1 MSEGLKPPV
10 VTSAAGSNVID
21 DSERARNVY
30 LVSYPKIV
38 FMYPTFVAAL
48 IAGIY
53 MAIAHDVEK
62 ERTDT
67 FILGAIFLAIFG
79 MNLIVF
85 SFDFPRTTSLTL
97 FFCLLAIV
105 LGTLLLFRFN
115 DQILPWLTRALHAY
129 QPWANATF
137 YFSVAGVLG
146 LIYLAVLVHVQ
157 FDYWE
162 VAPNELLHH
171 HGFLSDLERF
181 SAPSLRIDKEINDV
195 FEYMLLHSG
204 RLILHPSNEPRAI
217 VLENVLRINAKERQL
232 TRLLGALQVQVRSGQ
247 G

>member
-1 MSEGLKPPV
+1 MSEGSTAP
-10 VTSAAGSNVID
+10 AGATPLGGKTTTQVPEQVKSVF
-21 DSERARNVY
+21 

-38 FMYPTFVAAL
+38 FMYPTFIAAL

-53 MAIAHDVEK
+53 MAIAQQRE
-62 ERTDT
+62 TADT
-67 FILGAIFLAIFG
+67 HILSAVFLAVLGI
-79 MNLIVF
+79 NLVVF
-85 SFDFPRTTSLTL
+85 SFDFPRTTSLTV

-115 DQILPWLTRALHAY
+115 EDILPRLTAILHAFR
-129 QPWANATF
+129 PWANATF
-137 YFSVAGVLG
+137 YLSVAGVLG
-146 LIYLAVLVHVQ
+146 LIFLAVFIHVQ

-195 FEYMLLHSG
+195 FEYMLLQSG

-217 VLENVLRINAKERQL
+217 VLENVLRINTKEKQL
-232 TRLLGALQVQVRSGQ
+232 TRLLGALQVQVRSV
-247 G
+247 